1 MGHRSVLCHYCN
13 NQLMVE
19 NPTKD
24 QKISCPVCK
33 KTTMVN
39 ALPYDVEELTFYPL
53 KKPFSYVSIIKEL
66 ESLTKHY
73 LVLEPWLTNED
84 TEVLEFLKETLVK
97 SLTVRLDTL
106 EEKAESYLVDAVNDI
121 LVKYEIPLEFTNYKK
136 ILYFLKQRFLG
147 YDIIDPLMNDPTIE
161 DISCDGTNTPIFVY
175 QREYGSLESN
185 VEFIE
190 DEILAKFVIKL
201 AQKCGKHI
209 SVSDPML
216 DATMPDGSRIQMTL
230 RGEVTTRGSTFTI
243 RKFRSDPITPV
254 DLVNYETFSLK
265 MIAYMWMAVE
275 QGYNALISGGTA
287 SGKTSTLNALAL
299 FVPKESKIVS
309 IEETREI
316 NLPHPNWIPGVTRS
330 GFGEVANNRVTGE
343 IDLFDLMKAA
353 LRQRPEYILVGE
365 IRGKE
370 AYVLF
375 QAMAT
380 GHTTY
385 STVHADTTQALIH
398 RLEGKPINIPRTMLQ
413 SLDIVLLMRT
423 QKTQNKQQRRCIK
436 IVELLNVDSE
446 TNEVLTN
453 TVFEWNPAEQS
464 FEYSG
469 KSFILEQ
476 IHELMD
482 MNIGEI
488 SEEIQN
494 RSKILEWMRKY
505 NIREFIDVGRIL
517 AKYAE
522 TPKDI
527 LELIKNPPEKMDEE
541 IKEEL
546 LSEHEHISSIL
557 NLAKNDYQSIA
568 QKEETKKDTA
578 HKIHSLFSL
587 KPKKDKKKN
596 KKKSKKSSVF
606 YNTRLQ
612 KKDSGEKLSDINKTV
627 LTNKKPVSFFS
638 RKQKTEKMIE
648 KKHNEIT
655 RLLDSNE
662 TTLKKKSSEK
672 KGKKTR
678 VKTHYRKVK
687 GKKKRT
693 KVEGYERKKDSED
706 KSSKK
711 KK

>member
-1 MGHRSVLCHYCN
+1 MGHRSVLCSYCN
-13 NQLMVE
+13 NPLKVDI
-19 NPTKD
+19 PTED
-24 QKISCPVCK
+24 QQITCPVCK
-33 KTTMVN
+33 KTTNVKS
-39 ALPYDVEELTFYPL
+39 LPYDVEELAFYPL
-53 KKPFSYVSIIKEL
+53 KKPVSYVSIIKEV

-73 LVLEPWLTNED
+73 LVLEPWLSKED
-84 TEVLEFLKETLVK
+84 AEVLEFLKETLVK
-97 SLTVRLDTL
+97 TLNVRLDTL
-106 EEKAESYLVDAVNDI
+106 EEKAESFLNKAVNDI
-121 LVKYEIPLEFTNYKK
+121 LEKYEIPLDVVNYQK

-147 YDIIDPLMNDPTIE
+147 YDVIDPLMNDHTIE
-161 DISCDGTNTPIFVY
+161 DISCDGIKTPIFVY
-175 QREYGSLESN
+175 QREFGSIETN
-185 VEFIE
+185 IEFAE
-190 DEILAKFVIKL
+190 DEKLAKFVVKL

-209 SVSDPML
+209 SVSEPML

-254 DLVNYETFSLK
+254 DLVNYKTFSLK

-330 GFGEVANNRVTGE
+330 GFGEVVNNRVTGE

-385 STVHADTTQALIH
+385 STVHADSTQALIH

-413 SLDIVLLMRT
+413 SLDIILLMRT
-423 QKTQNKQQRRCIK
+423 QKTANKQQRRCIK
-436 IVELLNVDSE
+436 IVELLSVDSE

-453 TVFEWNPAEQS
+453 TVFEWNPVEGK
-464 FEYSG
+464 FDYSG

-482 MNIGEI
+482 MNIEEMT
-488 SEEIQN
+488 EEIN
-494 RSKILEWMRKY
+494 HRSEIIEWMRKY
-505 NIREFIDVGRIL
+505 NIREFTDVGHIL

-527 LELIKNPPEKMDEE
+527 LELIKNPPEKMDEVV
-541 IKEEL
+541 KEEL
-546 LSEHEHISSIL
+546 LSDHEDISSIL
-557 NLAKNDYQSIA
+557 DLPKNNYQSLSD
-568 QKEETKKDTA
+568 KMESKKDSS
-578 HKIHSLFSL
+578 HKFHSLFS
-587 KPKKDKKKN
+587 
-596 KKKSKKSSVF
+596 SK
-606 YNTRLQ
+606 
-612 KKDSGEKLSDINKTV
+612 
-627 LTNKKPVSFFS
+627 
-638 RKQKTEKMIE
+638 RK
-648 KKHNEIT
+648 
-655 RLLDSNE
+655 
-662 TTLKKKSSEK
+662 
-672 KGKKTR
+672 
-678 VKTHYRKVK
+678 
-687 GKKKRT
+687 
-693 KVEGYERKKDSED
+693 

-711 KK
+711 KDDEGPKKSILLKPKKPKKNRKVKKTSTKKDDSTKKTKKSSSFFSKQRKTDKVMKKKLNDIANFTD